1 MTYFRPVEGIVAEVF
16 TPPDDV
22 PLEECF
28 HADCAALFIP
38 VPEGVPVEP
47 GWTWDGTTLAPPP
60 VRQSQEEPT

>member
-1 MTYFRPVEGIVAEVF
+1 MDYFRPVDGIVAELF

-28 HADCAALFIP
+28 HADCAALFISLP
-38 VPEGVPVEP
+38 DGVPAEV

-60 VRQSQEEPT
+60 PPVEGEFPQ